1 MSEETIFSKI
11 ISGEIPAER
20 VYEDELCI
28 SIKDIQPQA
37 PFHALIIPKKL
48 IPRIGLAEESDQQ
61 TLGHLLLVAKKI
73 AQEQHLDEGFRV
85 VINNGNDGGETV
97 PHLHVHLLGGRK
109 LSWPPG

>member
-1 MSEETIFSKI
+1 MATIFQKI
-11 ISGEIPAER
+11 IAREIPAEIL
-20 VYEDELCI
+20 YEDELCI

-61 TLGHLLLVAKKI
+61 TLGHLLLVAKQI
-73 AQEQHLDEGFRV
+73 AQEQHLEEGFRV
-85 VINNGNDGGETV
+85 VINNGKDGGETV

>member
-1 MSEETIFSKI
+1 MATIFQKI
-11 ISGEIPAER
+11 IAREIPAEIL
-20 VYEDELCI
+20 YEDELCI

-85 VINNGNDGGETV
+85 VINNGTDGGETV

>member
-1 MSEETIFSKI
+1 MATIFQKI
-11 ISGEIPAER
+11 IAREIPAEIL
-20 VYEDELCI
+20 YEDELCI

-61 TLGHLLLVAKKI
+61 TLGHLLLLAKKI